1 MKKIYFVL
9 SLLLS
14 CFGSISQTT
23 VFSDN
28 FNTSTGATYT
38 IAAGAVGTSTTWSLS
53 RSGVDWG
60 ARIDN
65 GILDMTNDGSGAANV
80 AGWGFASTPTTAFI
94 APYNAQLNL
103 NSGIV
108 TWTFNIRTNRANLAG
123 FTAGSYGMAFI
134 LAGSS
139 TTANN
144 AGNGYALVLGNTG
157 GTDPFRLV
165 KYTGGLISL
174 GVTAPPSAN
183 DIIVSNTTGFT
194 NIGTNYY
201 SVKVTYTPGTNTWEL
216 FLRDDGTTAFA
227 DPEVGTLTTQGT
239 AVDATHTGTS
249 LGFMGG
255 YWQGSTA
262 GNQTCFFDNVKV
274 TVPAAGTPT
283 INVTPASLTGFVST
297 SGVPSVEQSYSVDGS
312 NLTADITITPPAGF
326 EISTTNAPFTP
337 TNPITLTQT
346 GGNVPATTIY
356 ARLNST
362 TLGVNTGNITNT
374 STGANNPN
382 VSVTGK
388 VLDAEPTTQGSITI
402 GTVTNSTIQVTL
414 TAGNGAKQLLAIHA
428 LTPVANDPVDGTTY
442 TANTAYGAGS
452 NLGANTYVVFNGVSG
467 NGGAPI
473 TITGLTV
480 ATTYHFAVYEFNDGG
495 GISGAENYLVTT
507 PGTANATTLNIVN
520 TYVWTGAN
528 NTLWTDPL
536 NWLPVRT
543 TPSSNDSL
551 LFVGPL
557 TVTVTGVP
565 TETIGY
571 LGVSLGANVTL
582 QASANNNTLTIS
594 GGFSG
599 EELEL
604 EAGSQLNISG
614 NNALTINIPSGNSS
628 IIDGDMTFSAGVATA
643 HKLTAGAANGI
654 TFNTGSSFTAGAFM
668 SGNPFGAATANSVVF
683 LSGSV
688 FNQIAGSNPFALGQP
703 ASVVVFQTGSLY
715 RVLANLTPSLSGR
728 TYADLEVDF
737 ATFSVPNATG
747 GNALSIDNL
756 TMTQGLM
763 NLNLTGGISI
773 KGNITVAP
781 GATLGFNSATANT
794 VTFNGA
800 AAQSITNNG
809 TFTWG
814 ANESLTINNAAGVTL
829 NSDITIGATAT
840 LALTNGILK
849 LNAPAS
855 MLTLSAGTTL
865 TGGNSN
871 ASYVDGKVRK
881 IGNTDFT
888 FPIGKTGFG
897 YVPIRVSNF
906 AGGAAT
912 DQFDAEY
919 LRGNARLLGT
929 VTDPLIDHVS
939 GCDWWTLDRT
949 NGTPTVDVTAY
960 WSANNVCNG
969 TYVDN
974 LATLALVHFDG
985 TNWNSSSVGF
995 NPPPNGTIA
1004 AGDITWPAVTTFSP
1018 FALGSTSTDNP
1029 LPITINYFTGVKQ
1042 NGDHQLNWKVTC
1054 TNTPTVTMALERS
1067 SDGRTYTP
1075 VNSITATALQCQ
1087 QPFGYTD
1094 AAPAKGV
1101 NYYRLKLTDVNGKTT
1116 YSSIVSLINASSG
1129 IDVLNIA
1136 PNPIVGGR
1144 FTLKVS
1150 AAKAMNMELVI
1161 TDMQGRAMQ
1170 KQALNAAAG
1179 FNTIPVDVRS
1189 LAAGTYQLYG
1199 FTAEGKT
1206 RVLRFVV
1213 Q

>member
-9 SLLLS
+9 ALL
-14 CFGSISQTT
+14 FM
-23 VFSDN
+23 F
-28 FNTSTGATYT
+28 
-38 IAAGAVGTSTTWSLS
+38 
-53 RSGVDWG
+53 
-60 ARIDN
+60 
-65 GILDMTNDGSGAANV
+65 
-80 AGWGFASTPTTAFI
+80 
-94 APYNAQLNL
+94 
-103 NSGIV
+103 
-108 TWTFNIRTNRANLAG
+108 
-123 FTAGSYGMAFI
+123 AGSYGQVLLTENFSYTTGTAI
-134 LAGSS
+134 
-139 TTANN
+139 TANGWMAHSAGGTNAILVTTPGLTYTNHPGSGVGNAITMTTSGEDDNRTLSTPVTTGSAYASFLLNVNAAQAAGDYFIGLLQSGTVFPLRIYARSSGAGFNIGISKSSGAVTYDAGVLTFGTTYFIVVKYVYN
-144 AGNGYALVLGNTG
+144 AG
-157 GTDPFRLV
+157 
-165 KYTGGLISL
+165 
-174 GVTAPPSAN
+174 AN
-183 DIIVSNTTGFT
+183 DDAVSLWVNPALGGAETAATIPNVTGAVADATT
-194 NIGTNYY
+194 
-201 SVKVTYTPGTNTWEL
+201 L
-216 FLRDDGTTAFA
+216 TAFY
-227 DPEVGTLTTQGT
+227 VRQGT
-239 AVDATHTGTS
+239 AANAPTPRVDAI
-249 LGFMGG
+249 LV
-255 YWQGSTA
+255 
-262 GNQTCFFDNVKV
+262 GNTWAD
-274 TVPAAGTPT
+274 
-283 INVTPASLTGFVST
+283 VTPSAGGIPNIVVSPTSLTGFT
-297 SGVPSVEQSYSVDGS
+297 ALSGVPSADQNYTVSGS
-312 NLTADITITPPAGF
+312 DLTADISIAPPAGF

-346 GGNVPATTIY
+346 GGVVANTTIY
-356 ARLNST
+356 VRMNSA
-362 TLGVNTGNITNT
+362 TLGTNTGNITHT
-374 STGANNPN
+374 STGSNNPN
-382 VSVTGK
+382 VALTGK
-388 VLDAEPTTQGSITI
+388 VLDVEPTTQGSITV

-473 TITGLTV
+473 TITGLAV

-520 TYVWTGAN
+520 TYTWTGAN
-528 NTLWTDPL
+528 GTLWTDPL

-543 TPSSNDSL
+543 TPATNDSL

-565 TETIGY
+565 AETIGY
-571 LGVSLGANVTL
+571 MGISLGSNVTL
-582 QASANNNTLTIS
+582 QAAVNNTTLNI
-594 GGFSG
+594 GAGFTG
-599 EELEL
+599 EDLEL

-614 NNALTINIPSGNSS
+614 ANGYTINILTGNTS
-628 IIDGDMTFSAGVATA
+628 IIDGDMTFSGGA
-643 HKLTAGAANGI
+643 HKFTAADASGI
-654 TFNTGSSFTAGAFM
+654 TFNTGSSFTAGTGF
-668 SGNPFGAATANSVVF
+668 SSNPFGTTGTANSVVF
-683 LSGSV
+683 VSGST
-688 FNQIAGSNPFALGQP
+688 FNQVAGSNPFALAQP
-703 ASVVVFQTGSLY
+703 ASIVVFQTGSLF
-715 RVLANLTPSLSGR
+715 RMLSNLAPSLSGR
-728 TYADLEVDF
+728 TYADLEIDN
-737 ATFSVPNATG
+737 AAFSQSGTG
-747 GNALSIDNL
+747 GGALSIDNL
-756 TMTQGLM
+756 TITQGLLLG
-763 NLNLTGGISI
+763 LNTTGGISI
-773 KGNITVAP
+773 KGNITTVA
-781 GATLGFNSATANT
+781 GSTLNFLSASANT

-800 AAQSITNNG
+800 AAQTINIGG
-809 TFTWG
+809 TLGWG
-814 ANESLTINNAAGVTL
+814 ANESLTINNANGVQI
-829 NSDITIGATAT
+829 NRDITIGATAT

-919 LRGNARLLGT
+919 LRGNARLLGPI
-929 VTDPLIDHVS
+929 TDPLINHVS

-1004 AGDITWPAVTTFSP
+1004 AGDITWPGVTTFSP
-1018 FALGSTSTDNP
+1018 FALGSTATDNP

-1054 TNTPTVTMALERS
+1054 TNTPTVTMLLERS

-1170 KQALNAAAG
+1170 KQVLNAAAG

>member
-1 MKKIYFVL
+1 ML
-9 SLLLS
+9 S
-14 CFGSISQTT
+14 
-23 VFSDN
+23 
-28 FNTSTGATYT
+28 
-38 IAAGAVGTSTTWSLS
+38 
-53 RSGVDWG
+53 
-60 ARIDN
+60 
-65 GILDMTNDGSGAANV
+65 
-80 AGWGFASTPTTAFI
+80 
-94 APYNAQLNL
+94 
-103 NSGIV
+103 
-108 TWTFNIRTNRANLAG
+108 NLA
-123 FTAGSYGMAFI
+123 
-134 LAGSS
+134 
-139 TTANN
+139 
-144 AGNGYALVLGNTG
+144 
-157 GTDPFRLV
+157 
-165 KYTGGLISL
+165 
-174 GVTAPPSAN
+174 
-183 DIIVSNTTGFT
+183 
-194 NIGTNYY
+194 
-201 SVKVTYTPGTNTWEL
+201 
-216 FLRDDGTTAFA
+216 
-227 DPEVGTLTTQGT
+227 
-239 AVDATHTGTS
+239 
-249 LGFMGG
+249 
-255 YWQGSTA
+255 
-262 GNQTCFFDNVKV
+262 
-274 TVPAAGTPT
+274 
-283 INVTPASLTGFVST
+283 
-297 SGVPSVEQSYSVDGS
+297 
-312 NLTADITITPPAGF
+312 
-326 EISTTNAPFTP
+326 
-337 TNPITLTQT
+337 
-346 GGNVPATTIY
+346 
-356 ARLNST
+356 
-362 TLGVNTGNITNT
+362 
-374 STGANNPN
+374 
-382 VSVTGK
+382 
-388 VLDAEPTTQGSITI
+388 
-402 GTVTNSTIQVTL
+402 
-414 TAGNGAKQLLAIHA
+414 
-428 LTPVANDPVDGTTY
+428 
-442 TANTAYGAGS
+442 
-452 NLGANTYVVFNGVSG
+452 
-467 NGGAPI
+467 
-473 TITGLTV
+473 
-480 ATTYHFAVYEFNDGG
+480 
-495 GISGAENYLVTT
+495 
-507 PGTANATTLNIVN
+507 
-520 TYVWTGAN
+520 
-528 NTLWTDPL
+528 
-536 NWLPVRT
+536 
-543 TPSSNDSL
+543 
-551 LFVGPL
+551 
-557 TVTVTGVP
+557 
-565 TETIGY
+565 
-571 LGVSLGANVTL
+571 
-582 QASANNNTLTIS
+582 
-594 GGFSG
+594 
-599 EELEL
+599 
-604 EAGSQLNISG
+604 
-614 NNALTINIPSGNSS
+614 
-628 IIDGDMTFSAGVATA
+628 
-643 HKLTAGAANGI
+643 
-654 TFNTGSSFTAGAFM
+654 
-668 SGNPFGAATANSVVF
+668 
-683 LSGSV
+683 
-688 FNQIAGSNPFALGQP
+688 
-703 ASVVVFQTGSLY
+703 
-715 RVLANLTPSLSGR
+715 PSLSGR
-728 TYADLEVDF
+728 TYADLEIDN
-737 ATFSVPNATG
+737 AAFSQSGTG
-747 GNALSIDNL
+747 GGALSIDNL
-756 TMTQGLM
+756 TITQGLLLG
-763 NLNLTGGISI
+763 LNTTGGISI
-773 KGNITVAP
+773 KGNITTVA
-781 GATLGFNSATANT
+781 GSTLNFLSASANT

-800 AAQSITNNG
+800 AAQTINIGG
-809 TFTWG
+809 TLGWG
-814 ANESLTINNAAGVTL
+814 ANESLTINNANGVQI
-829 NSDITIGATAT
+829 NRDITIGATAT

-919 LRGNARLLGT
+919 LRGNARLLGPI
-929 VTDPLIDHVS
+929 TDPLINHVS

-1170 KQALNAAAG
+1170 KQVLNAAAG

>member
-9 SLLLS
+9 SFLLALS
-14 CFGSISQTT
+14 
-23 VFSDN
+23 V
-28 FNTSTGATYT
+28 
-38 IAAGAVGTSTTWSLS
+38 
-53 RSGVDWG
+53 
-60 ARIDN
+60 
-65 GILDMTNDGSGAANV
+65 AN
-80 AGWGFASTPTTAFI
+80 S
-94 APYNAQLNL
+94 NAQLLQWNTFGNAGTETTEASVANNANIAAANL
-103 NSGIV
+103 TQGTITAAGNANRFGGSGWFNTGNTPGGNTLAEAVAGNDYIQFIV
-108 TWTFNIRTNRANLAG
+108 TPNVGFSFTPTSFVFIWDRSGTGPQNVTLRSSVDG
-123 FTAGSYGMAFI
+123 FTADLGTVTGITAGAFATNTI
-134 LAGSS
+134 TITGLANI
-139 TTANN
+139 TTATTFRLY
-144 AGNGYALVLGNTG
+144 GYGASATTGTG
-157 GTDPFRLV
+157 GFDANV
-165 KYTGGLISL
+165 NAIN
-174 GVTAPPSAN
+174 VTLN
-183 DIIVSNTTGFT
+183 
-194 NIGTNYY
+194 
-201 SVKVTYTPGTNTWEL
+201 
-216 FLRDDGTTAFA
+216 GTTA
-227 DPEVGTLTTQGT
+227 PVGG
-239 AVDATHTGTS
+239 VP
-249 LGFMGG
+249 
-255 YWQGSTA
+255 
-262 GNQTCFFDNVKV
+262 NI
-274 TVPAAGTPT
+274 TVAPT
-283 INVTPASLTGFVST
+283 SLTGFIST
-297 SGVPSVEQSYSVDGS
+297 SGVPSADQNYTVSGTD
-312 NLTADITITPPAGF
+312 LTADISIVPPAGF

-337 TNPITLTQT
+337 ANPITLTQT
-346 GGNVPATTIY
+346 GGVVANTTIY
-356 ARLNST
+356 VRMNSA
-362 TLGVNTGNITNT
+362 TLGTNTGNITHT
-374 STGANNPN
+374 SAGSNNPT
-382 VSVTGK
+382 VALTGK

-402 GTVTNSTIQVTL
+402 GTVTNSSIQVTL

-473 TITGLTV
+473 TITGLAV

-520 TYVWTGAN
+520 TYLWTGAN
-528 NTLWTDPL
+528 GTLWTDPL

-543 TPSSNDSL
+543 TPSTNDSL

-565 TETIGY
+565 AETIGY
-571 LGVSLGANVTL
+571 MGISLGSNVTL
-582 QASANNNTLTIS
+582 QAAVNNTTLNI
-594 GGFSG
+594 GAGFTG
-599 EELEL
+599 EDLEL

-614 NNALTINIPSGNSS
+614 ANGYTINILTGNTS
-628 IIDGDMTFSAGVATA
+628 IIDGDMTFSGGA
-643 HKLTAGAANGI
+643 HKFTAADASGI
-654 TFNTGSSFTAGAFM
+654 TFNTGSSFTAGTGF
-668 SGNPFGAATANSVVF
+668 SSNPFGTTGTANSVVF
-683 LSGSV
+683 VSGST
-688 FNQIAGSNPFALGQP
+688 FNQVAGSNPFALAQP
-703 ASVVVFQTGSLY
+703 ASIIVFQTGSLF
-715 RVLANLTPSLSGR
+715 RMLGNLIPSLSGR
-728 TYADLEVDF
+728 IYADLEIDNP
-737 ATFSVPNATG
+737 AFSQSGTG
-747 GNALSIDNL
+747 GGALSIDNL
-756 TMTQGLM
+756 TITQGLLFGI
-763 NLNLTGGISI
+763 NTTGGVSI
-773 KGNITVAP
+773 KGNITTVA
-781 GATLGFNSATANT
+781 GSTLNFLSASANT

-800 AAQSITNNG
+800 AAQTINIGG
-809 TFTWG
+809 TLGWG
-814 ANESLTINNAAGVTL
+814 ANESLTINNANGVQI
-829 NSDITIGATAT
+829 NRDITIGAAAT

-969 TYVDN
+969 TYIDN

-1054 TNTPTVTMALERS
+1054 TNTPTVTMVLERS
-1067 SDGRTYTP
+1067 SDGRTYTT

-1150 AAKAMNMELVI
+1150 AAKATNMELVI

-1170 KQALNAAAG
+1170 KQVLNAAAG

>member
-9 SLLLS
+9 SFLLALS
-14 CFGSISQTT
+14 
-23 VFSDN
+23 V
-28 FNTSTGATYT
+28 
-38 IAAGAVGTSTTWSLS
+38 
-53 RSGVDWG
+53 
-60 ARIDN
+60 
-65 GILDMTNDGSGAANV
+65 AN
-80 AGWGFASTPTTAFI
+80 S
-94 APYNAQLNL
+94 NAQLLQWNTFGNAGTETTEPSVANNANIAAANL
-103 NSGIV
+103 TQGTITAAGNTNRFGGSGWFNTGNTPGGNTLAEAVAGNDYIQFIV
-108 TWTFNIRTNRANLAG
+108 TPNVGFSFTPTSFVFIWDRSGTGPQNVTLRSSVDG
-123 FTAGSYGMAFI
+123 FTADLGTVTGITAGAFATNTI
-134 LAGSS
+134 TITGLANI
-139 TTANN
+139 TTATTFRLY
-144 AGNGYALVLGNTG
+144 GYGASATG
-157 GTDPFRLV
+157 GT
-165 KYTGGLISL
+165 GGFDANVNAVN
-174 GVTAPPSAN
+174 VTLN
-183 DIIVSNTTGFT
+183 
-194 NIGTNYY
+194 
-201 SVKVTYTPGTNTWEL
+201 
-216 FLRDDGTTAFA
+216 GTTA
-227 DPEVGTLTTQGT
+227 PVGG
-239 AVDATHTGTS
+239 
-249 LGFMGG
+249 
-255 YWQGSTA
+255 
-262 GNQTCFFDNVKV
+262 
-274 TVPAAGTPT
+274 VPNIIVAPT
-283 INVTPASLTGFVST
+283 SLTGFIST
-297 SGVPSVEQSYSVDGS
+297 SGVPSADQNYTVSGTD
-312 NLTADITITPPAGF
+312 LTADISIAPPAGF

-346 GGNVPATTIY
+346 GGVVANTTIY
-356 ARLNST
+356 VRMNSA
-362 TLGVNTGNITNT
+362 TLGTNTGNITHT
-374 STGANNPN
+374 STGSNNPN
-382 VSVTGK
+382 VALTGK
-388 VLDAEPTTQGSITI
+388 VLDAEPTTQGAITI
-402 GTVTNSTIQVTL
+402 GTVTNNSIQVTL

-473 TITGLTV
+473 TITGLAV

-594 GGFSG
+594 GGFTG

-715 RVLANLTPSLSGR
+715 RILANLTPSLSGR
-728 TYADLEVDF
+728 IYADLEVDF

-969 TYVDN
+969 TYIDN

-1042 NGDHQLNWKVTC
+1042 
-1054 TNTPTVTMALERS
+1054 
-1067 SDGRTYTP
+1067 
-1075 VNSITATALQCQ
+1075 
-1087 QPFGYTD
+1087 
-1094 AAPAKGV
+1094 
-1101 NYYRLKLTDVNGKTT
+1101 
-1116 YSSIVSLINASSG
+1116 
-1129 IDVLNIA
+1129 
-1136 PNPIVGGR
+1136 
-1144 FTLKVS
+1144 
-1150 AAKAMNMELVI
+1150 
-1161 TDMQGRAMQ
+1161 
-1170 KQALNAAAG
+1170 
-1179 FNTIPVDVRS
+1179 
-1189 LAAGTYQLYG
+1189 
-1199 FTAEGKT
+1199 
-1206 RVLRFVV
+1206 
-1213 Q
+1213 

>member
-1 MKKIYFVL
+1 M
-9 SLLLS
+9 
-14 CFGSISQTT
+14 
-23 VFSDN
+23 
-28 FNTSTGATYT
+28 
-38 IAAGAVGTSTTWSLS
+38 
-53 RSGVDWG
+53 
-60 ARIDN
+60 
-65 GILDMTNDGSGAANV
+65 
-80 AGWGFASTPTTAFI
+80 
-94 APYNAQLNL
+94 
-103 NSGIV
+103 
-108 TWTFNIRTNRANLAG
+108 
-123 FTAGSYGMAFI
+123 
-134 LAGSS
+134 
-139 TTANN
+139 
-144 AGNGYALVLGNTG
+144 
-157 GTDPFRLV
+157 
-165 KYTGGLISL
+165 
-174 GVTAPPSAN
+174 
-183 DIIVSNTTGFT
+183 
-194 NIGTNYY
+194 
-201 SVKVTYTPGTNTWEL
+201 
-216 FLRDDGTTAFA
+216 
-227 DPEVGTLTTQGT
+227 
-239 AVDATHTGTS
+239 
-249 LGFMGG
+249 
-255 YWQGSTA
+255 
-262 GNQTCFFDNVKV
+262 
-274 TVPAAGTPT
+274 
-283 INVTPASLTGFVST
+283 
-297 SGVPSVEQSYSVDGS
+297 DGS

-326 EISTTNAPFTP
+326 QISTTNAPFTP
-337 TNPITLTQT
+337 ANPITLTQT

-428 LTPVANDPVDGTTY
+428 LTPVANNPVDGTTY
-442 TANTAYGAGS
+442 TANTTYGAGS

-467 NGGAPI
+467 NGGTPI
-473 TITGLTV
+473 TITGLAV

-520 TYVWTGAN
+520 TYLWTGAN
-528 NTLWTDPL
+528 GTLWTDPL

-543 TPSSNDSL
+543 TPATNDSL

-565 TETIGY
+565 AETIGY
-571 LGVSLGANVTL
+571 MGISLGSNVTL
-582 QASANNNTLTIS
+582 QAAVNNTTLNI
-594 GGFSG
+594 GAGFGG

-614 NNALTINIPSGNSS
+614 ANGYTINILTGNTS
-628 IIDGDMTFSAGVATA
+628 IIDGDMTFSGGA
-643 HKLTAGAANGI
+643 HKFTAADASGI
-654 TFNTGSSFTAGAFM
+654 TFNTGSSFTAGTGF
-668 SGNPFGAATANSVVF
+668 SSNPFGTTGTANSVVF
-683 LSGSV
+683 VSGST
-688 FNQIAGSNPFALGQP
+688 FNQIAGSNPFALAQP
-703 ASVVVFQTGSLY
+703 ASIIVFQTGSLF
-715 RVLANLTPSLSGR
+715 RMLGNLIPSLSGR
-728 TYADLEVDF
+728 IYADLEIDN
-737 ATFSVPNATG
+737 AAFSQSGTG
-747 GNALSIDNL
+747 GGALSIDNL
-756 TMTQGLM
+756 TITQGLLFGI
-763 NLNLTGGISI
+763 NTTGGISI
-773 KGNITVAP
+773 KGNITTVA
-781 GATLGFNSATANT
+781 GSTLNFLSASANT

-800 AAQSITNNG
+800 AAQTINIGG
-809 TFTWG
+809 TLGWG
-814 ANESLTINNAAGVTL
+814 ANESLTINNAAGVEI
-829 NSDITIGATAT
+829 NRDISIGAAAT

-881 IGNTDFT
+881 IGNTAFT
-888 FPIGKTGFG
+888 FPIGKTAVG
-897 YVPIRVSNF
+897 YVPIRISNF
-906 AGGAAT
+906 AGGAPT

-919 LRGNARLLGT
+919 FRGNPRLFGPI
-929 VTDPLIDHVS
+929 TDPLINHIS

-949 NGTPTVDVTAY
+949 SGAATVDVTAY
-960 WSANNVCNG
+960 WNANSPCG
-969 TYVDN
+969 ATTYVDN

-1004 AGDITWPAVTTFSP
+1004 AGDITWPGVTTFSP
-1018 FALGSTSTDNP
+1018 FALGSTATDNP

-1054 TNTPTVTMALERS
+1054 TNTPTVTMLLERS
-1067 SDGRTYTP
+1067 SDGRTYTT

-1101 NYYRLKLTDVNGKTT
+1101 NYYRLKLTDVNGKIT

-1150 AAKAMNMELVI
+1150 AAKATNMELVI

-1170 KQALNAAAG
+1170 KQVLNAAAG